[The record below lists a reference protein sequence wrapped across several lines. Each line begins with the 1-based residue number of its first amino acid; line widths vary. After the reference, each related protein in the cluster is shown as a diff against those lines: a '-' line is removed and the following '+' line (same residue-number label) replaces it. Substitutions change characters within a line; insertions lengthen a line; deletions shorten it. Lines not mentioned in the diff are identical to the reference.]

1 MILFGHDI
9 GEIGRLL
16 EAFKAKGIDN
26 INEMICLIDD
36 PSSSALDYKA
46 QALAAEAK
54 LNRIK
59 TFLKD

>member
-1 MILFGHDI
+1 MMLFGHDI

-16 EAFKAKGIDN
+16 RAFEDMRIKDID
-26 INEMICLIDD
+26 EMINLVQD
-36 PSSSALDYKA
+36 PTSSALDYKA

-59 TFLKD
+59 TLLKD